1 LENND
6 IVTTLNELIEVC
18 KDGEQSYKNASDD
31 VKDGSGDDKGVSI
44 KEVLLQYSEQRGRL
58 YSELQY
64 ILSKMGEEVEFGS
77 ISGVL
82 RRRWIDVKF
91 GAAGSDIE
99 AIIKQCIKDEKDTL
113 EKYKEAL
120 AKGLPEHIQNVVQR
134 QYHEINEAYQ
144 DLLQFSSA
152 QGFSS

>member
-1 LENND
+1 MENND

-31 VKDGSGDDKGVSI
+31 VKNDAGSEQGVSL
-44 KEVLLQYSEQRGRL
+44 KEILLQHSEQRGRL

-64 ILSKMGEEVEFGS
+64 IVSKMGEEVEFGS

-91 GAAGSDIE
+91 GVAGSDTD
-99 AIIKQCIKDEKDTL
+99 AIIKQCLKDEKDTL
-113 EKYKEAL
+113 DKYKEAL
-120 AKGLPEHIQNVVQR
+120 EKGLPERIQQVVQR
-134 QYHEINEAYQ
+134 QYDEINEAYQ

-152 QGFSS
+152 HGFSS